1 MHVHGLGSTA
11 SRPGSGVVQ
20 GRSRVDRTDGSA
32 AVGSWV
38 VLPLTVAAL
47 AVCWLLAWLALL
59 AVFAW
64 LVRRRADAAT
74 LRVLVR
80 LAQTWRMPG
89 GPFRVLEDAALH
101 RRGHQDG
108 DDEPGR

>member
-1 MHVHGLGSTA
+1 MGWWA
-11 SRPGSGVVQ
+11 
-20 GRSRVDRTDGSA
+20 
-32 AVGSWV
+32 

-59 AVFAW
+59 VVFAW

-80 LAQTWRMPG
+80 LAQAWRMPG
-89 GPFRVLEDAALH
+89 GPFRVLEGAAL
-101 RRGHQDG
+101 RGTPHDP
-108 DDEPGR
+108 DDPPS

>member
-1 MHVHGLGSTA
+1 MGTWAMV
-11 SRPGSGVVQ
+11 
-20 GRSRVDRTDGSA
+20 
-32 AVGSWV
+32 
-38 VLPLTVAAL
+38 PLTVAAV

-80 LAQTWRMPG
+80 LAQAWRMPG
-89 GPFRVLEDAALH
+89 GPFRVLEDAGH
-101 RRGHQDG
+101 RRDAGG
-108 DDEPGR
+108 D

>member
-1 MHVHGLGSTA
+1 
-11 SRPGSGVVQ
+11 
-20 GRSRVDRTDGSA
+20 
-32 AVGSWV
+32 VGSWV

-59 AVFAW
+59 VVFTW
-64 LVRRRADAAT
+64 LVRRRADAST

-80 LAQTWRMPG
+80 LAETWRMPA

-101 RRGHQDG
+101 RRRGSRDDG
-108 DDEPGR
+108 DDR

>member
-1 MHVHGLGSTA
+1 
-11 SRPGSGVVQ
+11 
-20 GRSRVDRTDGSA
+20 
-32 AVGSWV
+32 VGSWV

-59 AVFAW
+59 VVFTW
-64 LVRRRADAAT
+64 LVRRRADPAT

-89 GPFRVLEDAALH
+89 GPFRVLEDAALLKH
-101 RRGHQDG
+101 RRDR
-108 DDEPGR
+108 DDDA

>member
-1 MHVHGLGSTA
+1 
-11 SRPGSGVVQ
+11 
-20 GRSRVDRTDGSA
+20 
-32 AVGSWV
+32 VGSWV

-59 AVFAW
+59 GVFAW

-89 GPFRVLEDAALH
+89 GPFQVLEAAAL
-101 RRGHQDG
+101 RRHARGG
-108 DDEPGR
+108 DDEGDRRRRRG